1 VMFEK
6 TDKLYA
12 DRFAQTGRRRT
23 IAIPDQP
30 MSRAVTN

>member
-1 VMFEK
+1 MFEK

-12 DRFAQTGRRRT
+12 DRFAQTGGT

-30 MSRAVTN
+30 MSRAVRN